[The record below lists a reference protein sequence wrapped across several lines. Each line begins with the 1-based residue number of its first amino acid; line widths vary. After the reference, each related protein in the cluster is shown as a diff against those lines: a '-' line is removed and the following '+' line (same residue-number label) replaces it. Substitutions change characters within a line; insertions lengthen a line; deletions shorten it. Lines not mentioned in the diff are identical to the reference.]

1 LPSLWG
7 VNFLSNEQA
16 FQKRQTA
23 YKIRIKDILDSKYVK
38 TEGFNPN
45 YLEAHSK
52 EISRINVIGVV
63 VQKSEINNY
72 KTLTIDDGTG
82 KISARIFEN
91 NALLDK
97 VSIGQIVLIIGR
109 PREFSSEKY
118 ILIETI
124 KKVNPKWAKV
134 RKLELEKG
142 AGDKNVLLNDNTKI
156 NNNEAGE
163 VASISK
169 NKIVKLVK
177 ELDNGNGVSIED
189 ISSKDIKDFE
199 KIIDILLKEGNIF
212 EIKPGKLKVLE

>member
-1 LPSLWG
+1 
-7 VNFLSNEQA
+7 LSDEQV

-45 YLEAHSK
+45 YLEIRSK
-52 EISRINVIGVV
+52 EVSRINVIGVV

-91 NALLDK
+91 SVLLDK

-124 KKVNPKWAKV
+124 KKVNPAWAKV
-134 RKLELEKG
+134 RKLELGKDVEN
-142 AGDKNVLLNDNTKI
+142 KNILLNNNTKI
-156 NNNEAGE
+156 NNNEVEE
-163 VASISK
+163 VSPSSK

-199 KIIDILLKEGNIF
+199 KIIDILLKEGDIF